1 MNILS
6 TPIARI
12 KNGTTYVE
20 ISEREYPA
28 YSKIPID
35 TRSEL
40 ITIRIP
46 PSPRRKR
53 WCTKEGKKPSDIE
66 I

>member
-53 WCTKEGKKPSDIE
+53 
-66 I
+66 